1 MKRSNVR
8 GAKGAGHPRRD
19 GVNGSPEELLV
30 LMQGVQPSL
39 GGTSRMSREAGS
51 GRHGCMS
58 GKVKVLLPSIAC
70 TQTASMPDA
79 CKSNDA

>member
-39 GGTSRMSREAGS
+39 GGTSRMSREAQV
-51 GRHGCMS
+51 RN
-58 GKVKVLLPSIAC
+58 L
-70 TQTASMPDA
+70 
-79 CKSNDA
+79 